1 MKTRILIAAA
11 ALATLAACT
20 MTQVSGP
27 SQEISFSAMTR
38 ANTDYKDGYSGVPF
52 GAFAWFK
59 GDDPADNANFMV
71 NQQVAY
77 ESAGNRWVPSGT
89 TYYWPKS
96 GKLDFICY
104 SLHCRWKRRPE
115 TRHHRD
121 RDQLSG
127 LERVGQPRRGRD
139 VCR

>member
-27 SQEISFSAMTR
+27 SQEISFQVAGHSAMTR

-59 GDDPADNANFMV
+59 GDDPA
-71 NQQVAY
+71 
-77 ESAGNRWVPSGT
+77 E
-89 TYYWPKS
+89 
-96 GKLDFICY
+96 LDVFLADADSLAAVYQEAAEQNDALGLLVVIC
-104 SLHCRWKRRPE
+104 L
-115 TRHHRD
+115 
-121 RDQLSG
+121 
-127 LERVGQPRRGRD
+127 
-139 VCR
+139 